1 MINIFN
7 IKRAVKYGQLE
18 FFVQKGSIYVNDCQS
33 GDCIQVGTVH
43 GDYIEKEDEDG
54 VNSRLYGTDRK
65 TDGRDRRRDNS

>member
-7 IKRAVKYGQLE
+7 IKKAVKYGQLE

-43 GDYIEKEDEDG
+43 GDYVEEVEDG
-54 VNSRLYGTDRK
+54 VNSRVYGTDHK